1 MKLSTQTQ
9 ALEAA
14 IYNWLKGNCFT
25 LQSIGRNL
33 LKIYYN
39 IKLFQ
44 VNSLQSVPVYCIGK
58 GCTHSEI

>member
-14 IYNWLKGNCFT
+14 IYNWLKGNYFA

-33 LKIYYN
+33 LKIYHK

-44 VNSLQSVPVYCIGK
+44 VNSLQSVPVYRIGK
-58 GCTHSEI
+58 